1 MYVLC
6 NVCTICVLL
15 LHQIVDDDVDDPDLS
30 LRLSEGLRE
39 HTGGEIKTVVASAA
53 DANIYRS
60 AAAFE
65 DIITD
70 PNLLKV
76 SVNYA
81 AVKRVGRVYQQLQR
95 LWTGVLI
102 YQHPVQWPCAL
113 NHLLLVVCI
122 NPSVPSSFPVRRGSG
137 AARGSWA
144 LSTAF

>member
-1 MYVLC
+1 M
-6 NVCTICVLL
+6 

-76 SVNYA
+76 RTLILRITSICS
-81 AVKRVGRVYQQLQR
+81 KQL
-95 LWTGVLI
+95 
-102 YQHPVQWPCAL
+102 C
-113 NHLLLVVCI
+113 
-122 NPSVPSSFPVRRGSG
+122 
-137 AARGSWA
+137 
-144 LSTAF
+144 

>member
-1 MYVLC
+1 MLSW
-6 NVCTICVLL
+6 LP
-15 LHQIVDDDVDDPDLS
+15 QIVDDDVDDPDLS

-76 SVNYA
+76 RIIC
-81 AVKRVGRVYQQLQR
+81 AVESFWRVCAPVRCMCESTRACISTSSYR
-95 LWTGVLI
+95 ATWTGVTSVGMAEP
-102 YQHPVQWPCAL
+102 H
-113 NHLLLVVCI
+113 
-122 NPSVPSSFPVRRGSG
+122 PSVQVRCFPGLSAPT
-137 AARGSWA
+137 AA
-144 LSTAF
+144 LC